1 MTNDRSARFPM
12 PRATLFEVPHQAGGR
27 VASGGGSLW
36 VTLDND
42 PRDIVLATGES
53 FQLPPGRR
61 ALVYAL
67 DDAVL
72 VLQQRAGLVARPV
85 PARRHAWLRGLS
97 LRPA

>member
-12 PRATLFEVPHQAGGR
+12 PRATLFEVPHDHGGL
-27 VASGGGSLW
+27 VASGGGTLW
-36 VTLDND
+36 LTLDND
-42 PRDIVLATGES
+42 PRDIVLADGES
-53 FQLPPGRR
+53 FQLPPRRR

-72 VLQQRAGLVARPV
+72 VLQQPAGIVARPA
-85 PARRHAWLRGLS
+85 PARRHAWLHGFS